1 MAETYTL
8 PCVKQGTKGKLLCST
23 RAHLVLCDSLEG
35 WDGAAGGREVQGG
48 GDMCVPMVDVGRN
61 QHNTVKQS

>member
-1 MAETYTL
+1 MLY
-8 PCVKQGTKGKLLCST
+8 
-23 RAHLVLCDSLEG
+23 DSLEG